1 MEEILKKV
9 FSGDRRTVARAI
21 TMVENRDP
29 RRYRMLAGLRSKA
42 SHALVV
48 GITGSPGA

>member
-29 RRYRMLAGLRSKA
+29 RRYRMLAGLRSKL
-42 SHALVV
+42 SALQVLR
-48 GITGSPGA
+48 ARERALW